1 MAEITDNM
9 PRGTVPGMFPVRSVE
24 SDSPIPSV
32 RAAQADRLRYIAE
45 NDRRGRETARQRI
58 AAEALAEKHLTA
70 SQLAQRENVS
80 PRLYSLIIKLET
92 EKAKK

>member
-9 PRGTVPGMFPVRSVE
+9 PRATVPGMFPVRSVE
-24 SDSPIPSV
+24 SESSV
-32 RAAQADRLRYIAE
+32 LSIREANRERLHYIAE
-45 NDRRGRETARQRI
+45 NNRRGRETARQRI